1 MHQSLSLTEVSHV
14 IALATAPA
22 FLLGGIVG
30 FLAVLLGRMAH
41 IVERLRFLDNI
52 DDQDQRRARLKA
64 DMPVLRRRA
73 TLVHL
78 SISLSVLSG
87 IETALL
93 VVIAFVGAL
102 LDLQLEIP
110 IAALFVLSLLTF
122 VAALCLMV
130 QEAVIALSEFK
141 QYG

>member
-1 MHQSLSLTEVSHV
+1 MVHSLSLSEISHV

-41 IVERLRFLDNI
+41 IVDRLRFLDDI

-64 DMPVLRRRA
+64 DMPILRRRA

-102 LDLQLEIP
+102 LDLELEIP
-110 IAALFVLSLLTF
+110 IAALFVISLLTF
-122 VAALCLMV
+122 MAALGLMV
-130 QEAVIALSEFK
+130 QEAVIGLGEFK
-141 QYG
+141 RYV

>member
-41 IVERLRFLDNI
+41 IVDRLRFLDDI